1 MASKYFG
8 RLLLVDDDP
17 VMCRLYEATLGHA
30 GFVVSVANDLR
41 QMREL
46 AGQFSFS
53 AVILDLNLGDEYGI
67 DGLPFLLK
75 QAPFAKIFILTS
87 NASIEKAVECMQR
100 GATGFLTKDMA
111 PERIVSEIVKHI
123 GPPVTNGGDHDASAS
138 GGILRS
144 FGLTGESP
152 AIREL
157 IATIERIRDVDSTV
171 LILGESGT
179 GKEVVARAIHN
190 SSPRGNQRFEAI
202 NCGAIPENLLE
213 SELFGHKKGS
223 FTDAK
228 ADRKG
233 IFELCSQGTLL
244 LDEIGDMPVALQTK
258 LLRVLQER
266 QVTPIGS
273 GAAVQIN
280 TRVIAATHRDIL
292 DEAKS
297 KRFRED
303 LYYRLSVVVLRI
315 PPLRHRMEDI
325 PLLTRFFLEQFNKRF
340 DRDVHFP
347 TNQVLSRITAYD
359 WPGNVRELQNAIER
373 AVVLSTDNQLHLEHM
388 FQHLQTRPVKD
399 ASASGVD
406 PQVFAMPLTDAKQH
420 FEKAY
425 LENLLKAS
433 GGNISEAARVSGRY
447 RADIYRLMNRYGFD
461 QDQFR

>member
-1 MASKYFG
+1 MSSRYFG
-8 RLLLVDDDP
+8 RILIVDDDP
-17 VMCRLYEATLGHA
+17 IIGRLYEATLAHA
-30 GFVVSVANDLR
+30 GFVVSTANDLR
-41 QMREL
+41 QMRDL
-46 AGQFSFS
+46 VSQFSFT
-53 AVILDLNLGDEYGI
+53 AVVLDLNLGEDYGM

-75 QAPFAKIFILTS
+75 QAPFAKVFVLTS
-87 NASIEKAVECMQR
+87 NASIERAVDAMQR
-100 GATGFLTKDMA
+100 GATGFLTKDLA
-111 PERIVSEIVKHI
+111 PDKIVGEILKHLT
-123 GPPVTNGGDHDASAS
+123 PEKPASTAGDLAGLSS
-138 GGILRS
+138 L
-144 FGLTGESP
+144 GLTGESL
-152 AIREL
+152 AIKEL
-157 IATIERIRDVDSTV
+157 IATIEKIRNVDSTV

-190 SSPRGNQRFEAI
+190 TSPRATQRFEAI

-233 IFELCSQGTLL
+233 IFEICSQGTLL
-244 LDEIGDMPVALQTK
+244 LDEIGDMPISLQTK

-266 QVTPIGS
+266 HITPIGAGTS
-273 GAAVQIN
+273 IPIN

-303 LYYRLSVVVLRI
+303 LYYRLSVVVLHL
-315 PPLRHRMEDI
+315 PPLRHRSEDI
-325 PLLTRFFLEQFNKRF
+325 PLLVRCFLEQFNKRF
-340 DRDVHFP
+340 SRDVRYP
-347 TNQVLSRITAYD
+347 TNLVMSRIMAYD

-373 AVVLSTDNQLHLEHM
+373 AVVLATDDQLKLEHM
-388 FQHLQTRPVKD
+388 FQHLQTRPMQGS
-399 ASASGVD
+399 SAAGVD
-406 PQVFAMPLTDAKQH
+406 SQVFSLPLTEAKQH

-425 LENLLKAS
+425 LENLLKVS
-433 GGNISEAARVSGRY
+433 GGNISEAARISGRY

>member
-1 MASKYFG
+1 MSSKYFG
-8 RLLLVDDDP
+8 RLLIVDDDP
-17 VMCRLYEATLGHA
+17 VICRLYEATLAHA

-41 QMREL
+41 QMRDL
-46 AGQFSFS
+46 VGQFSFT
-53 AVILDLNLGDEYGI
+53 AVILDLNLGNEYGI

-75 QAPFAKIFILTS
+75 QAPFAKVFILTS

-111 PERIVSEIVKHI
+111 PDKVAAEISRHLVPTATAAPEMKPGEEGFVS
-123 GPPVTNGGDHDASAS
+123 
-138 GGILRS
+138 L
-144 FGLTGESP
+144 GLIGESP

-157 IATIERIRDVDSTV
+157 IGTIEKIRNVDSTV

-190 SSPRGNQRFEAI
+190 TSPRATHRFEAI

-213 SELFGHKKGS
+213 SELFGHKKGA

-233 IFELCSQGTLL
+233 IFEICSQGTLL
-244 LDEIGDMPVALQTK
+244 LDEIGDMPISLQTK

-266 QVTPIGS
+266 QITPV
-273 GAAVQIN
+273 GAGTSIPIN

-303 LYYRLSVVVLRI
+303 LYYRLSVVVLHI
-315 PPLRHRMEDI
+315 PPLRHRTEDV
-325 PLLTRFFLEQFNKRF
+325 PLLTRHFLEQFNKRF
-340 DRDVHFP
+340 GRGVRYP
-347 TNQVLSRITAYD
+347 SNQIMSRIVAYD

-373 AVVLSTDNQLHLEHM
+373 AVVLSMDDQLHLEHM
-388 FQHLQTRPVKD
+388 FQHLQTRQVQG
-399 ASASGVD
+399 ASSSGVD
-406 PQVFAMPLTDAKQH
+406 SQVFALPLTEAKQH

-425 LENLLKAS
+425 LENLLKVS
-433 GGNISEAARVSGRY
+433 SGNISEAARISGRY